1 MISYSRFVFFVRQC
15 PMWDGAQLGGV
26 PRPLDGTARSNKKR
40 REREYTKAHWTKTY
54 QKRDRFRNG
63 VKTKEEKNSFFY
75 HFLCIKWT
83 SFSFNPWPYSYLKI
97 SPSSKMFIFLLQ
109 IFSSFSFFLA
119 RGRVWPGLPVIYLF
133 LMWRSKDVSSLNNA
147 FDSECDSRVHCPLNK
162 TNSDNYE
169 IKMWRWYLFNRP
181 RYVAGSGNKTK
192 SVCRS
197 RGYFG
202 SGKENIGVSFCFKL
216 PDSGLNLWWNS
227 LSETNDKW
235 NWRQLSLTSHQ
246 LRKV

>member
-1 MISYSRFVFFVRQC
+1 
-15 PMWDGAQLGGV
+15 
-26 PRPLDGTARSNKKR
+26 
-40 REREYTKAHWTKTY
+40 
-54 QKRDRFRNG
+54 
-63 VKTKEEKNSFFY
+63 
-75 HFLCIKWT
+75 
-83 SFSFNPWPYSYLKI
+83 
-97 SPSSKMFIFLLQ
+97 MFIFLLQ

-202 SGKENIGVSFCFKL
+202 SGKEKKILVSVSALNFRIL
-216 PDSGLNLWWNS
+216 GLIFDEIVWVKQM
-227 LSETNDKW
+227 TNEIEA
-235 NWRQLSLTSHQ
+235 NWAWRAIN
-246 LRKV
+246 